1 MTENESGLAPWEM
14 GHSIVFFFLSAPHT
28 SYGGRDSDVMVKCM
42 EQDTEHID
50 LMYPFIT
57 NNIIVRVLNG
67 STVIVE
73 FIGQW
78 KNAANESIHLEII
91 IIIMIVRI
99 IALLFFSCKE
109 TKREIKDLFQVYTF

>member
-14 GHSIVFFFLSAPHT
+14 GHSIVFFLSAPHT

-73 FIGQW
+73 FIGQ
-78 KNAANESIHLEII
+78 
-91 IIIMIVRI
+91 
-99 IALLFFSCKE
+99 
-109 TKREIKDLFQVYTF
+109 